1 LSTFIS
7 SIFADRN
14 FAEMAV
20 AKLETLGYKRDDISV
35 LMDNTTRAK
44 SFSQDTGTT
53 AIDGHQRG
61 AGAAV
66 AATLGGAL
74 GAIVAG
80 AALLGS
86 VRLRSS
92 EDDRVPPG
100 QPTDIVAGLR
110 ADGDVELVSVNENA
124 PPLEIDESLVAGPL
138 RALVAAAGAGGILGA
153 LAGAG
158 LAPDLAKRYE
168 RELAAGGML
177 IGVHARPGDDARV
190 REALHD
196 VAVGTKPS
204 TQ

>member
-1 LSTFIS
+1 MSTFVS
-7 SIFADRN
+7 SIFQDRN

-20 AKLETLGYKRDDISV
+20 AKLEMLGYKRDEISV
-35 LMDNTTRAK
+35 LMDNQTRAR

-53 AIDGHQRG
+53 AIDGHERG

-80 AALLGS
+80 AALLGT

-92 EDDRVPPG
+92 EETRVPPG
-100 QPTDIVAGLR
+100 EPTDIVAAVGS
-110 ADGDVELVSVNENA
+110 GGEVELVALNA
-124 PPLEIDESLVAGPL
+124 NASQTEVDDSLVAGPL
-138 RALVAAAGAGGILGA
+138 RALVAAAGAGGVLGA

-177 IGVHARPGDDARV
+177 IGVHARHGDDARI

-196 VAVGTKPS
+196 VAVGTTPS